1 MSGICKWFNN
11 EKGYGFLTCE
21 DGKDVFV
28 HYTAIVSDEERKSLY
43 EGDKVTFDVVD
54 CERGIQAANVQKV
67 A

>member
-11 EKGYGFLTCE
+11 EKGYGFLTGE